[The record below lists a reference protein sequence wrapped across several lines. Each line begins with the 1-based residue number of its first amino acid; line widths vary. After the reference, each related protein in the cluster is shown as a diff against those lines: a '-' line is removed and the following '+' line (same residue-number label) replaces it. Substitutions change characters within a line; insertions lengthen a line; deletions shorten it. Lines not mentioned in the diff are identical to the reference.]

1 VLNRHK
7 TCVMFIITTTQI
19 LLTLIYKKGLVKMK
33 RIVCVSPEY
42 RAVLKKRVDVI
53 GRQHIAD
60 TLDFRYTTITHKLN
74 GQLPLSQED
83 YDRLSCLCC
92 EIEGKS

>member
-1 VLNRHK
+1 
-7 TCVMFIITTTQI
+7 
-19 LLTLIYKKGLVKMK
+19 MK
-33 RIVCVSPEY
+33 RTISVTTEL
-42 RAVLKKRVDVI
+42 RAELKKRIDVI
-53 GRQHIAD
+53 GRQRIAD

-83 YDRLSCLCC
+83 YDRLSCLCW